1 MLFNERDLEEF
12 RTRGITPEQA
22 QKQIERFEKGFP
34 DIPAVRPAIA
44 SDGIIRLTREKI
56 TNYRKFY
63 EENRENQR
71 ILKLVPASGAATR
84 MFKALYEAL
93 SDGKK
98 EKEKDF
104 SLYLQREGNRAIQ
117 ELLNRIGRFAFYP
130 RLRKRMEAKGMDPD
144 KPKYARETLEMI
156 LKEDGLNYG
165 NLPKGLILF
174 HRYTQGER
182 TAAEEHL
189 AEGAHY
195 ASTPDHTVHVHF
207 TVSPEHIDLFQ
218 RLMDEKIPL
227 YEKEYGVTYR
237 LDFSLQKPSTDT
249 LAVDMANRPFRE
261 KDGTLL
267 FRPGG
272 HGALIENLNDIPAD
286 VIFIKNI
293 DNVSPDRLKPVTVK
307 YKKALAGIL
316 LTLREK
322 IFRYLHML
330 DEAQDHSPGLVKE
343 ILSFLEQELC
353 VRHPGKIHRM
363 SQEERADYCRI
374 KLNRPLRVCGMVKN
388 EGEPGGGPFWVK
400 NPDGSLGLQIAE
412 SSQFNL
418 NNPDQRKIFR
428 SSTHFNPVDLVCSTL
443 DYQGNPFY
451 LPDFRDP
458 DTGFI
463 SKKSKNGKDLKA
475 LELPGLWNGAMAN
488 WNTVFVEVPPETF
501 TPVKTVMDLLRKEHL
516 PEDIS

>member
-1 MLFNERDLEEF
+1 MLFIERDLEQF
-12 RTRGITPEQA
+12 RKRGITPEQA
-22 QKQIERFEKGFP
+22 QEQIERFERGFP
-34 DIPAVRPAIA
+34 DIPAVRPAIT
-44 SDGIIRLTREKI
+44 SDGIIQLTGEKI

-63 EENRENQR
+63 EENRGNHR
-71 ILKLVPASGAATR
+71 ILKLVPASGAASR
-84 MFKALYEAL
+84 MLKALYEAL

-98 EKEKDF
+98 EKDF
-104 SLYLQREGNRAIQ
+104 YLYLQRTGNRAIL
-117 ELLNRIGRFAFYP
+117 ELLNRIGQFAFYP
-130 RLRKRMEAKGMDPD
+130 YLRKRMEENDMDPD
-144 KPKYARETLEMI
+144 NPKYARETLEMI
-156 LKEDGLNYG
+156 LNQNGLNYG

-174 HRYTQGER
+174 HRYPQGER

-189 AEGAHY
+189 VEGTLY
-195 ASTPDHTVHVHF
+195 ASTPDRTVHVHF
-207 TVSPEHIDLFQ
+207 TVSPEHVSYFQ
-218 RLMDEKIPL
+218 RLMDEKIPV

-237 LDFSLQKPSTDT
+237 VDFSIQKPSTDT
-249 LAVDMANRPFRE
+249 LAVDMSNRPFRE

-272 HGALIENLNDIPAD
+272 HGALIENLNDMPAD

-293 DNVSPDRLKPVTVK
+293 DNVSPDRFKPVTVK
-307 YKKALAGIL
+307 YKQTLAGML

-322 IFRYLHML
+322 IFRYLHLL
-330 DEAQDHSPGLVKE
+330 DEAQDHSPDLVKE
-343 ILSFLEQELC
+343 ILSFLEKELC
-353 VRHPGKIHRM
+353 MRHPGKVHRM
-363 SQEERADYCRI
+363 SKEERADYCRK

-418 NNPDQRKIFR
+418 DNPDQRKIFR

-443 DYQGNPFY
+443 DYKGNPFY
-451 LPDFRDP
+451 LPDFTDP

-475 LELPGLWNGAMAN
+475 LELPGLWNGAMAQ

-516 PEDIS
+516 PEEAD